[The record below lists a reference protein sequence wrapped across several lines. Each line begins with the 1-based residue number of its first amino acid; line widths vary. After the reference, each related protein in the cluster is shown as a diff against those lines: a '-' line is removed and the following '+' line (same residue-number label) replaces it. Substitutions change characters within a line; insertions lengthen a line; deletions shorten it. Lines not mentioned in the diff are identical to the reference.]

1 MSLSNRATLREWFVP
16 PIVVPTMLALLLAFA
31 TILQQWSVP

>member
-1 MSLSNRATLREWFVP
+1 MSLGNRATLHEWFVP
-16 PIVVPTMLALLLAFA
+16 PIVIPAMLGLLLAFA